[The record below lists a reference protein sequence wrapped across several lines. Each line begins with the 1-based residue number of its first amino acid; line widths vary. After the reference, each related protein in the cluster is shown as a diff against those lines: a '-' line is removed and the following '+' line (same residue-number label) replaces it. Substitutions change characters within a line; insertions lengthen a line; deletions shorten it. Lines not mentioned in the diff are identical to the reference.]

1 MSGRELLHHL
11 VDQLPE
17 EELGHAQKVLE
28 ELGGSGVTGE
38 EPLSAAE
45 LTEIE
50 AAGQEIRE
58 GKWYTLDQIK
68 KDCGL

>member
-1 MSGRELLHHL
+1 MSGRELLHQL

-28 ELGGSGVTGE
+28 ELGGNGSVDD
-38 EPLSAAE
+38 EPLSAADLAE
-45 LTEIE
+45 VE
-50 AAGQEIRE
+50 AAREEIRE
-58 GKWYTLDQIK
+58 GKWHTLDQVK